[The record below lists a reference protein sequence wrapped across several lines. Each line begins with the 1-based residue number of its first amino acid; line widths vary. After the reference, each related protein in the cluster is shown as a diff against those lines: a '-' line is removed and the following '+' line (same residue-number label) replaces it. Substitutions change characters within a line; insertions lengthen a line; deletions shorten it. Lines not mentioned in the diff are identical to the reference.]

1 MEAARALVARYYAS
15 FDAGDI
21 EGMLDCLSDDVA
33 HHVNEG
39 AIRVGKPA
47 FAAFCAH
54 MNRCYRERLTDIV
67 VMASP
72 DGARA
77 AAEFT
82 RERNLPGDRRGPA
95 RGVRADLCPA
105 RRRLFQHRGR
115 ANFARRDLLQ
125 PRRLGAAGLGVSL
138 IFREYLGEG
147 IAGVLDDL
155 ARLRVSVFRDWPYLY
170 DGDAEYE
177 RGYLARY
184 ARGDSIVV
192 AAYAGEEMVGAA
204 TGMPLADH
212 ADDFA
217 AAFRGDGHRHEGRLL
232 LR

>member
-47 FAAFCAH
+47 FAEFCAH

-82 RERNLPGDRRGPA
+82 VNGTYLETD
-95 RGVRADLCPA
+95 
-105 RRRLFQHRGR
+105 
-115 ANFARRDLLQ
+115 
-125 PRRLGAAGLGVSL
+125 AGLPEASGQTYVL
-138 IFREYLGEG
+138 P
-147 IAGVLDDL
+147 AGGFFSIEDG
-155 ARLRVSVFRDWPYLY
+155 RISRVVTYY
-170 DGDAEYE
+170 N
-177 RGYLARY
+177 
-184 ARGDSIVV
+184 
-192 AAYAGEEMVGAA
+192 
-204 TGMPLADH
+204 LADWVRQVS
-212 ADDFA
+212 A
-217 AAFRGDGHRHEGRLL
+217 
-232 LR
+232 